1 MLSCHKTVVKEKITD
16 VHDPSSAVARCAV
29 SLCPGQTRYLVTF
42 FSAQVCLSNV
52 TRFLVR
58 ECCHVIQIMWSLN
71 KFLRSSRTHLKGTL
85 YVPRAGTVTT
95 WDLKECA
102 FEQNYSFFLLRK
114 RFFFWYFFSIFFSH
128 LLEWRYEG
136 AKSHNARVGKELA
149 NL

>member
-1 MLSCHKTVVKEKITD
+1 MLSGHKTVVKEKKTD
-16 VHDPSSAVARCAV
+16 VHDPSAVARCAV
-29 SLCPGQTRYLVTF
+29 SFCPGQTRYLVTF

-58 ECCHVIQIMWSLN
+58 KWCHVIQIMWSLN

-102 FEQNYSFFLLRK
+102 FAQSYSFLLLRN
-114 RFFFWYFFSIFFSH
+114 RFFSGIFSPFFFSH
-128 LLEWRYEG
+128 LLEWRNEG
-136 AKSHNARVGKELA
+136 AEGHNARVGKELA